1 MDWYISFVLR
11 RPRTVLIALVVITIL
26 LSTGIRKLRF
36 ENSIDAM
43 MPKRD
48 SEYLY
53 YENIKKIYGNLGK
66 FVILGVSRDNLWDY
80 GTFKEVDDLISDIE
94 EYEEFNEEREN
105 SRIERLDSMISGG
118 TISYR
123 ELVNGF
129 DDDPC
134 FRRLLARKVQKSFG
148 NVEVLT
154 GGELDELMESVQYSF
169 SLKKLELVDEIISP
183 FTMKDIG
190 GTEDTLETYDLI
202 EKDDNGRRVLPRGER
217 EIRAF
222 KKRLLRNPAFV
233 GGIYSRDP
241 ASGEITDF
249 CLLVRLINVK
259 DHDPIAREI
268 WDIAASHEN
277 LEIVAQGI
285 PIVNK
290 VTHDYMQNDL
300 MNFMP
305 FVMMV
310 VVFVFFF
317 NFRSV
322 RGVLLPFV
330 TLMMAVL
337 WILGLIGHLG
347 FKITIM
353 EVSLPSLMI
362 AVGSSYSIHI
372 LNQYYFDFDVI
383 SERGKREGLRLSMA
397 HISITVLLA
406 GLTTFVGFMTLATN
420 QISAIREWGI
430 FSAIGVLFAVII
442 STSIIPAVFILMPH
456 RMPVILMKR
465 DKTVKK
471 TVIDKIIRIVT
482 IGSIK
487 YNRAVLIVVT
497 VLIGLSIAG
506 IFRLKVETSYIS
518 YFKEHDY
525 IRISLNEVG
534 EKFGGAWGINILID
548 SGEVDGIKRPE
559 FLNTVEDLRKWL
571 VADGNEDLNVG
582 RTDAFGDF
590 IKTMHLAMNNDDT
603 SYYRIPE
610 RYMDILDYLEIYSG
624 DDDNSDGRIDEF
636 ESYVDVDFKRTNL
649 FARLWEKQGTM
660 LGTAELQAILDKI
673 SEHLENILPAGYR
686 YRITGEPSIMIRLA
700 YYVVQGQLLS
710 LFLCLIVVCI
720 IVILL
725 FKNWRAGLLALIPM
739 GVGVII
745 NFGIMG
751 WFGIN
756 LDLATAI
763 IASLTIG
770 IGVDDTIHFLNTYR
784 HNRERNLSIDQT
796 IERTLAVS
804 GKAIIFTSLALI
816 FGFSVLVASNFVP
829 IILFGILAAIT
840 MIATTIGALLVL
852 PSAIK
857 ATGVSLRESE
867 SDSFIWRYL
876 YIGRIFRIRE
886 VDEKAR

>member
-11 RPRTVLIALVVITIL
+11 RPKAVLIALVVITVI
-26 LSTGIRKLRF
+26 LSTGIRKLSF

-48 SEYLY
+48 GEYLY
-53 YENIKKIYGNLGK
+53 NEKIKKIYGNLGK
-66 FVILGVSRDNLWDY
+66 FVILGVSHRNLWDY
-80 GTFKEVDDLISDIE
+80 GTLTKIDDLISDIE
-94 EYEEFNEEREN
+94 EYGEFNEKREN
-105 SRIERLDSMISGG
+105 SRIERLDSISGES
-118 TISYR
+118 ISYR
-123 ELVNGF
+123 RLIDAF
-129 DDDPC
+129 ADDPP
-134 FRRLLARKVQKSFG
+134 FRRLLARQIKKSLG
-148 NVEVLT
+148 EIEVLT
-154 GGELDELMESVQYSF
+154 DDALDELRDSVRY
-169 SLKKLELVDEIISP
+169 LYDVKKLGLVDEIISP
-183 FTMKDIG
+183 FTMKDIRG
-190 GTEDTLETYDLI
+190 EENTLETYDLI
-202 EKDDNGRRVLPRGER
+202 EKDDNGRRILPRGEV

-222 KKRLLRNPAFV
+222 RERLLRNPAFD
-233 GGIYSRDP
+233 GGLYARDP
-241 ASGEITDF
+241 RSKEITDF
-249 CLLVRLINVK
+249 CILVRLVNVR
-259 DHDPIAREI
+259 DHDPITRAI
-268 WDIAASHEN
+268 WDIAMSQEN
-277 LEIVAQGI
+277 LTVVAQGI

-300 MNFMP
+300 INFMP

-310 VVFVFFF
+310 VIIVFFF
-317 NFRSV
+317 NFRSL
-322 RGVLLPFV
+322 RGVILPFV

-372 LNQYYFDFDVI
+372 LNQYYFDFGVI

-420 QISAIREWGI
+420 QVSAIREWGI
-430 FSAIGVLFAVII
+430 FSAIGVLFAVLIA
-442 STSIIPAVFILMPH
+442 TSIIPAVFVLMPH
-456 RMPVILMKR
+456 RMPAILMKE
-465 DKTVKK
+465 DKTVKR
-471 TVIDKIIRIVT
+471 TAIDRIIGMVT
-482 IGSIK
+482 IFSIRHS
-487 YNRAVLIVVT
+487 RAVLVV
-497 VLIGLSIAG
+497 VVILIGLSIAG
-506 IFRLKVETSYIS
+506 IFRLKVETSFIS

-525 IRISLNEVG
+525 VRTSLNEVG
-534 EKFGGAWGINILID
+534 KKFGGVWGINILID
-548 SGEVDGIKRPE
+548 SGEVDGVKRSE
-559 FLNTVEDLRKWL
+559 FLETLEELRGWL

-590 IKTMHLAMNNDDT
+590 IKTMHMAMNNDDL
-603 SYYRIPE
+603 SMYRIPE
-610 RYMDILDYLEIYSG
+610 NSMDILDYLEIYSG
-624 DDDNSDGRIDEF
+624 DDDNSDGRVDEF
-636 ESYVDVDFKRTNL
+636 ESYVDVDFKRANL
-649 FARLWEKQGTM
+649 FTRLWEKQGIM
-660 LGTAELQAILDKI
+660 LGTAEVQHILNRI
-673 SEHLENILPAGYR
+673 SEHLDESLPERYS

-710 LFLCLIVVCI
+710 LFLCLVVVCI

-784 HNRERNLSIDQT
+784 HNREKGLSVDQT

-857 ATGVSLRESE
+857 ATNVSLRESE
-867 SDSFIWRYL
+867 SKSFIWRYL
-876 YIGRIFRIRE
+876 YIGRLFRIRE

>member
-11 RPRTVLIALVVITIL
+11 RPRAVLIALVVITVIL
-26 LSTGIRKLRF
+26 ATGIRKLSF

-43 MPKRD
+43 MPKKD
-48 SEYLY
+48 GEYLY
-53 YENIKKIYGNLGK
+53 NEKIKKIYGNLGK
-66 FVILGVSRDNLWDY
+66 FVILGVSHRNLWDY
-80 GTFKEVDDLISDIE
+80 ATLREIDNLISDIE
-94 EYEEFNEEREN
+94 EYGEFNEKRES
-105 SRIERLDSMISGG
+105 SRIERLDSFSGKS
-118 TISYR
+118 ISYR
-123 ELVNGF
+123 ELLDAF
-129 DDDPC
+129 ADDPP
-134 FRRLLARKVQKSFG
+134 FRRFLVRQIKKSFG
-148 NVEVLT
+148 GIEVLT
-154 GGELDELMESVQYSF
+154 DEALDELRDSVRY
-169 SLKKLELVDEIISP
+169 LYDVKKLELVDEIISP
-183 FTMKDIG
+183 FTMKDIRG
-190 GTEDTLETYDLI
+190 EENTLETYDLI
-202 EKDDNGRRVLPRGER
+202 EKDDNDRRILPRGEE

-222 KKRLLRNPAFV
+222 RERLLRNPAFD
-233 GGIYSRDP
+233 GGLYARDP
-241 ASGEITDF
+241 RSKEITDF
-249 CLLVRLINVK
+249 CILVRLVNVR
-259 DHDPIAREI
+259 DHDPITRAI
-268 WDIAASHEN
+268 WDIAMSQES
-277 LEIVAQGI
+277 LTVIAQGI

-300 MNFMP
+300 INFMP
-305 FVMMV
+305 IVMMV
-310 VVFVFFF
+310 VVIVFFF
-317 NFRSV
+317 NFRSL
-322 RGVLLPFV
+322 RGVILPFV

-372 LNQYYFDFDVI
+372 LNQYYFDFEVI

-420 QISAIREWGI
+420 QVSAIREWGI
-430 FSAIGVLFAVII
+430 FSAIGVLFAVLI
-442 STSIIPAVFILMPH
+442 STSIIPAVFVLMPH
-456 RMPVILMKR
+456 RMPAILMKE

-471 TVIDKIIRIVT
+471 TAIDRIIRVVT
-482 IGSIK
+482 NCSIRHS
-487 YNRAVLIVVT
+487 RAVLIVV
-497 VLIGLSIAG
+497 VILIGFSIAG
-506 IFRLKVETSYIS
+506 LFRLKVETSFIS

-525 IRISLNEVG
+525 VRTSLSEIG
-534 EKFGGAWGINILID
+534 RKFGGVWGINILID
-548 SGEVDGIKRPE
+548 SGEVDGIKRSE
-559 FLNTVEDLRKWL
+559 FLKTLEDLRVWL
-571 VADGNEDLNVG
+571 GADGNEDLNVG

-590 IKTMHLAMNNDDT
+590 IKTMHMAMNNDDL
-603 SYYRIPE
+603 SMYRIPD
-610 RYMDILDYLEIYSG
+610 RSMDILDYLEIYSG
-624 DDDNSDGRIDEF
+624 DDENSDGRVDEF
-636 ESYVDVDFKRTNL
+636 ESYVDVDFKRANL
-649 FARLWEKQGTM
+649 FTRLWEKQGIM
-660 LGTAELQAILDKI
+660 LGTAEVQHILNRI
-673 SEHLENILPAGYR
+673 SEHLDENLPERYR

-710 LFLCLIVVCI
+710 LILCLIVVCI

-784 HNRERNLSIDQT
+784 HNREKGLGVDET

-857 ATGVSLRESE
+857 ATNVSLRESE
-867 SDSFIWRYL
+867 SQSFIWRYL
-876 YIGRIFRIRE
+876 YIGRLFRIRE

>member
-11 RPRTVLIALVVITIL
+11 RPKTVLVALAVITVL
-26 LSTGIRKLRF
+26 LSIGIKKLRF

-48 SEYLY
+48 GEYLY
-53 YENIKKIYGNLGK
+53 NEKIKKVYGNLGK
-66 FVILGVSRDNLWDY
+66 FVILGVSQHNLWDY
-80 GTFKEVDDLISDIE
+80 GTLKEIDDLISDIE
-94 EYEEFNEEREN
+94 EYGEFDEKREN
-105 SRIERLDSMISGG
+105 SRIERLDSISGDSIG
-118 TISYR
+118 YR
-123 ELVNGF
+123 EF
-129 DDDPC
+129 IDAFADDPG
-134 FRRLLARKVQKSFG
+134 FRRLLIRQIKKSFG
-148 NVEVLT
+148 EIGVLT
-154 GGELDELMESVQYSF
+154 EGALDELRERVRYSYD
-169 SLKKLELVDEIISP
+169 LKKLELVDEIISP
-183 FTMKDIG
+183 FTMKDIRG
-190 GTEDTLETYDLI
+190 EKDTLETYDLI
-202 EKDDNGRRVLPRGER
+202 EKDDNGRRILPKGEG
-217 EIRAF
+217 EIQAF
-222 KKRLLRNPAFV
+222 RKRLLRNPAFA
-233 GGIYSRDP
+233 GGLYARDP
-241 ASGEITDF
+241 KSGEITDL
-249 CLLVRLINVK
+249 CLLVRLVNVR

-268 WDIAASHEN
+268 WDIAVSQSN
-277 LEIVAQGI
+277 LEVVVQGI

-300 MNFMP
+300 INFMP

-310 VVFVFFF
+310 VVIVFFF
-317 NFRSV
+317 NFRSA
-322 RGVLLPFV
+322 RGVILPFV

-430 FSAIGVLFAVII
+430 FSAIGVLFAVLI
-442 STSIIPAVFILMPH
+442 STSIIPAVFVLMPH
-456 RMPVILMKR
+456 KMPAISMKK

-471 TVIDKIIRIVT
+471 TAIDKIIRIVT

-487 YNRAVLIVVT
+487 HSRAVLIVVIA
-497 VLIGLSIAG
+497 LIGLSIAG
-506 IFRLKVETSYIS
+506 LFRLKVETSYIS

-525 IRISLNEVG
+525 IRTSLSEIG
-534 EKFGGAWGINILID
+534 KKFGGAWGINILID
-548 SGEVDGIKRPE
+548 SGEANGIKRPE
-559 FLNTVEDLRKWL
+559 FLNTMEDLREWL

-590 IKTMHLAMNNDDT
+590 IKTMHMAMNNDDL
-603 SYYRIPE
+603 SMYRIPDSS
-610 RYMDILDYLEIYSG
+610 MDILDYLEIYSG

-636 ESYVDVDFKRTNL
+636 ESYVDVDFRKANL
-649 FARLWEKQGTM
+649 FTRLWEKQGVM
-660 LGTAELQAILDKI
+660 LGTAEVQHILNRI
-673 SEHLENILPAGYR
+673 SEHLDENLQQYR

-720 IVILL
+720 IIMLL
-725 FKNWRAGLLALIPM
+725 FKNWKAGLLALIPM
-739 GVGVII
+739 GVGVTI

-784 HNRERNLSIDQT
+784 HNREKGLSVDQT

-852 PSAIK
+852 PSVIK
-857 ATGVSLRESE
+857 ETNVSLRESE
-867 SDSFIWRYL
+867 SKSFIWRYL
-876 YIGRIFRIRE
+876 YIGKIFRIRE
-886 VDEKAR
+886 VDEKAN

>member
-1 MDWYISFVLR
+1 MDWYISFVLK
-11 RPRTVLIALVVITIL
+11 RPKAVLIALVVITVI
-26 LSTGIRKLRF
+26 LSTGIRKLSF

-48 SEYLY
+48 GEYLY
-53 YENIKKIYGNLGK
+53 NEKIKKIYGNLGK
-66 FVILGVSRDNLWDY
+66 FVILGVSHRNLWDY
-80 GTFKEVDDLISDIE
+80 GTLKKIDDLISDIE
-94 EYEEFNEEREN
+94 EYGEFNEKREN
-105 SRIERLDSMISGG
+105 SRIERLDSISGES
-118 TISYR
+118 ISYR
-123 ELVNGF
+123 GLIDAF
-129 DDDPC
+129 ADDPP
-134 FRRLLARKVQKSFG
+134 FRRLLARQIKKSFG
-148 NVEVLT
+148 EIEVLT
-154 GGELDELMESVQYSF
+154 DDALDELRDSVRY
-169 SLKKLELVDEIISP
+169 LYDVKKLGLVDEIISP
-183 FTMKDIG
+183 FTMKDIRG
-190 GTEDTLETYDLI
+190 EENTLETYDLI
-202 EKDDNGRRVLPRGER
+202 EKDDNGRRILPRGEV

-222 KKRLLRNPAFV
+222 RERLLRNPAFD
-233 GGIYSRDP
+233 GGLYARDP
-241 ASGEITDF
+241 RSKEITDF
-249 CLLVRLINVK
+249 CILVRLVNVR
-259 DHDPIAREI
+259 DHDPITRAI
-268 WDIAASHEN
+268 WDIAMSQEN
-277 LEIVAQGI
+277 LTVVAQGI

-300 MNFMP
+300 INFMP

-310 VVFVFFF
+310 VIIVFFF
-317 NFRSV
+317 NFRSL
-322 RGVLLPFV
+322 RGVILPFV

-372 LNQYYFDFDVI
+372 LNQYYFDFGVI

-420 QISAIREWGI
+420 QVSAIREWGI
-430 FSAIGVLFAVII
+430 FSAIGVLFAVLIA
-442 STSIIPAVFILMPH
+442 TSIIPAVFVLMPH
-456 RMPVILMKR
+456 RMPAILMKE
-465 DKTVKK
+465 DKTVKR
-471 TVIDKIIRIVT
+471 TAIDRIIRIVT
-482 IGSIK
+482 IFSIRHS
-487 YNRAVLIVVT
+487 RAVLVV
-497 VLIGLSIAG
+497 VVILIGLSIAG
-506 IFRLKVETSYIS
+506 IFRLKVETSFIS

-525 IRISLNEVG
+525 VRTSLNEVG
-534 EKFGGAWGINILID
+534 KKFGGVWGINILID
-548 SGEVDGIKRPE
+548 SGEVDGVKRSE
-559 FLNTVEDLRKWL
+559 FLKTLEELRGWL

-590 IKTMHLAMNNDDT
+590 IKTMHMAMNNDDL
-603 SYYRIPE
+603 SMYRIPE
-610 RYMDILDYLEIYSG
+610 SSMDILDYLEIYSG
-624 DDDNSDGRIDEF
+624 DDDNSDGRVDEF
-636 ESYVDVDFKRTNL
+636 ESYVDVDFKRANL
-649 FARLWEKQGTM
+649 FTRLWEKQGII
-660 LGTAELQAILDKI
+660 LGTAEVQHILNRI
-673 SEHLENILPAGYR
+673 SEHLDESLPERYS

-710 LFLCLIVVCI
+710 LFLCLVVVCI

-784 HNRERNLSIDQT
+784 HNREKGLSVDQT

-857 ATGVSLRESE
+857 ATNVSLSESE
-867 SDSFIWRYL
+867 SKSFIWRYL
-876 YIGRIFRIRE
+876 YIGRLFRIRE